1 MNSAEENEIELLGVV
16 EEERE
21 LGNDYY
27 DGSGFFNYDD
37 YIDWSNSA
45 IMAHSC
51 YTSYVF
57 LFWFHEMLS
66 TNYLSAYLSLT
77 CLGKQ

>member
-1 MNSAEENEIELLGVV
+1 MDYVEENEIELLGVV
-16 EEERE
+16 EEERN

-51 YTSYVF
+51 YNSYV
-57 LFWFHEMLS
+57 
-66 TNYLSAYLSLT
+66 Y
-77 CLGKQ
+77 